1 MAQEH
6 DTEAQTKFSPPFS
19 PQLSMAHLTSSPRS
33 LPRLLGP
40 QSPVLPGKNKFNRL
54 GTVAALPSQRSLCA
68 PRPAA
73 HAPAARTRAQAS
85 PAART
90 RTSVIRVVAA
100 REQLIASGK
109 RYPRTVFEYPG
120 YLRLPTRI
128 QTGTQ
133 SSTPTNFSE
142 GAYFSRGHELSP
154 CEHANTAVK
163 PRSAESESGTH
174 FIL

>member
-1 MAQEH
+1 MAQQH

-54 GTVAALPSQRSLCA
+54 GTVAALPSQRSLCD

-73 HAPAARTRAQAS
+73 HASPAARTRAQAS

-90 RTSVIRVVAA
+90 RSSVIRVVSSARAA
-100 REQLIASGK
+100 HSLGQKI
-109 RYPRTVFEYPG
+109 P
-120 YLRLPTRI
+120 
-128 QTGTQ
+128 
-133 SSTPTNFSE
+133 
-142 GAYFSRGHELSP
+142 AYG
-154 CEHANTAVK
+154 V
-163 PRSAESESGTH
+163 
-174 FIL
+174 